1 MAWTEQQLQFVAAR
15 RRLTK
20 PTWYSAASLTTQPI
34 TDEMEAAL
42 ILLPST
48 VKQQT
53 AQYLDL
59 LLAGSPPKT
68 DHDTIVKE
76 AADQWI
82 ANQTAALADL
92 DPTVQ
97 SFETLKDGLQG
108 GDAAT
113 TQYLDGMAPM
123 LQSMSKGFGRIEA
136 RLADLRFFGVV
147 AKFAEQFYAAGTTDE
162 FQRELQSWKIVLLS
176 YR

>member
-15 RRLTK
+15 RRLTR
-20 PTWYSAASLTTQPI
+20 PTWYSAESLATTPI
-34 TDEMEAAL
+34 TEEMEAAL

-59 LLAGSPPKT
+59 LINSSPPKT
-68 DHDTIVKE
+68 DHDAVVKE
-76 AADQWI
+76 AADQWMV
-82 ANQTAALADL
+82 NQQAALADL

-97 SFETLKDGLQG
+97 TFEALKDGLQG

-113 TQYLDGMAPM
+113 TQYIDGMAPM
-123 LQSMSKGFGRIEA
+123 FQSLSRGFGKIEA
-136 RLADLRFFGVV
+136 RLADLRFFNVV
-147 AKFAEQFYAAGTTDE
+147 AKFAEQFYAGGATDE

-176 YR
+176 YQ

>member
-1 MAWTEQQLQFVAAR
+1 
-15 RRLTK
+15 
-20 PTWYSAASLTTQPI
+20 
-34 TDEMEAAL
+34 MEAAL

-59 LLAGSPPKT
+59 LLSASPPQT
-68 DHDTIVKE
+68 DHDAIVKE

-82 ANQTAALADL
+82 ANQQAALADL

-97 SFETLKDGLQG
+97 SFEALKDGLQG
-108 GDAAT
+108 GDSAT
-113 TQYLDGMAPM
+113 SQYLDGMAQL
-123 LQSMSKGFGRIEA
+123 LQSLSRGFGKIEA
-136 RLADLRFFGVV
+136 RIQDLRFFNVV
-147 AKFAEQFYAAGTTDE
+147 ANFAEQFYAAGTTDE
-162 FQRELQSWKIVLLS
+162 FQREIQSWKIVLLS